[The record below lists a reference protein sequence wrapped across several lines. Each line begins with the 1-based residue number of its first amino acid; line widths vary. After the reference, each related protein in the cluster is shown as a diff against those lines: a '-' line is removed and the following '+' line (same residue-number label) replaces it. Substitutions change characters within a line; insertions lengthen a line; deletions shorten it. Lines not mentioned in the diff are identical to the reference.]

1 MSRIPYP
8 DLEKVSEEKKAVVAN
23 PGAAK
28 LLNISHMAMHAPDA
42 QWRSQ
47 RALGQSFIFQTSI
60 DKPLKE
66 MIILRVGHLSNSEYE
81 VYHHEAIARK
91 LGFTDAQ
98 LAALTHADYA
108 MFTTAE
114 QAALRFADEVVTI
127 VAPKDETIV
136 EMRKHYT
143 DERLF
148 EIMLLVCSYMLTA
161 RIIGV
166 GGCEFEEEAVGEWP
180 TTPGADLLA
189 QPQYKKS

>member
-28 LLNISHMAMHAPDA
+28 LLNISHMAMHAPDP

-47 RALGQSFIFQTSI
+47 RALGQSFIYQTSI

-91 LGFTDAQ
+91 LGFTEARI
-98 LAALTHADYA
+98 AALARADYA
-108 MFTTAE
+108 DFTPAE
-114 QAALRFADEVVTI
+114 RAALVFADEVVTI

-136 EMRKHYT
+136 EMRKHFT

-148 EIMLLVCSYMLTA
+148 EIMFLVCSYMMTA
-161 RIIGV
+161 RVVAV
-166 GGCEFEEEAVGEWP
+166 GGCKIEEEAVGEWSA
-180 TTPGADLLA
+180 TPGADILA
-189 QPQYKKS
+189 QPGYKKS